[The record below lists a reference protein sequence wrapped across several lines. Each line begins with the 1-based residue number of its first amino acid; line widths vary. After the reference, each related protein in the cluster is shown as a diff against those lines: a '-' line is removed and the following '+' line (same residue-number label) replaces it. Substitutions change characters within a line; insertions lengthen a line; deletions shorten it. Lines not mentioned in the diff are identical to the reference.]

1 MKKCK
6 ILSIILILS
15 LVFSATGC
23 KKDDDDYVEI
33 EGGEGHESKT
43 DEKVVYCYTSKNQ
56 TLHRE
61 NCYYARAM
69 QEHEKKE
76 WDKDI
81 TVLMDDGYK
90 FCGLCCPDEKMQY
103 AEPEGEPSGVDP
115 NEATYVLNIRQ
126 KKFHNLGCRFVEGM
140 SPSNTEYT
148 DLERDVIIE
157 SGYAPCQTCNP

>member
-1 MKKCK
+1 MKINK
-6 ILSIILILS
+6 ILSIFLIIALALS
-15 LVFSATGC
+15 VAGC
-23 KKDDDDYVEI
+23 KDDDDDYVVI
-33 EGGEGHESKT
+33 EDGGGDDEEKTEEQSTTYVYKSK
-43 DEKVVYCYTSKNQ
+43 

-61 NCYYARAM
+61 NCYYARAI
-69 QEHEKKE
+69 QEHEKKV
-76 WDKDI
+76 WDKDVS
-81 TVLMDDGYK
+81 VLLDDGYK

-115 NEATYVLNIRQ
+115 SEATYVLNIGQ

-157 SGYAPCQTCNP
+157 SGYAPCQECEP